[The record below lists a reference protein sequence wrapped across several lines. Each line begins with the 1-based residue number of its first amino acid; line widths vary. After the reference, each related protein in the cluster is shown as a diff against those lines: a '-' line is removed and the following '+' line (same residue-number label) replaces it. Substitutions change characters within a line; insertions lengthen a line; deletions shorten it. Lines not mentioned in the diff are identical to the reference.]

1 MTLLVVPSGT
11 TTVVATWSVLTE
23 LIVVTLIQ
31 LFQTFIHIWGGRGVT
46 TGMVTEVVQPRG
58 LSTHSRPWVGKH
70 SFYTNSS
77 CVRRAIGVVLLRGS
91 DVCRV

>member
-58 LSTHSRPWVGKH
+58 LLQGWNTPPPP
-70 SFYTNSS
+70 
-77 CVRRAIGVVLLRGS
+77 
-91 DVCRV
+91 

>member
-58 LSTHSRPWVGKH
+58 LLQGWNIPPSP
-70 SFYTNSS
+70 
-77 CVRRAIGVVLLRGS
+77 VRKALSLFLNMATQGCTLAPCILHL
-91 DVCRV
+91 